1 MLVNLIKEFDMS
13 IVLTASCAFVL
24 ILYYWYKRPRN
35 FPPGPRGIPLLGMMP
50 FLGKHTEKDFRRWS
64 KKYGPMMSVR
74 LGQNDWIVLGD
85 HKTINECLV
94 KGGSSFSGR
103 PDHPVF
109 KVVTKNHGVAMVDYG
124 DHWKVQRRFRLTTL
138 RGFGVGKRGME
149 DRIVEEIAYL
159 NDAIR
164 SHNGKAFDIAEL
176 MANGVSNNISSIVM
190 GQRMDYD
197 DEIFKILSKKAPN
210 SDASGK
216 ITKLVMYMP
225 FIRNFLIL
233 FFNKAKEMKKINTS
247 IREAIVNWVSQHK
260 STYDEH
266 NVRDFIDAF
275 IGEQKREADVSFT
288 DLQLI
293 QYVRDLYVAGTETTT
308 GTLRWAVRC
317 LIDHPEEQ
325 NKLRKE
331 IFDVI
336 GREKIPSM
344 KDKAQMPYTCAFM
357 QELFRFRTL
366 APLGVPHKITN
377 DVQVEGWSIP
387 KGTWL
392 VCNLWAVHND
402 PDVWDEPSKFKPER
416 HLDEKGNFVQS
427 KHVIPFSV
435 GPRHCLGEQLARMEI
450 FIFLV
455 SMVQKF
461 EFLPDPNEPQLS
473 EVQQGVSGFMCV
485 PHPFKQIAKE
495 V

>member
-1 MLVNLIKEFDMS
+1 
-13 IVLTASCAFVL
+13 
-24 ILYYWYKRPRN
+24 
-35 FPPGPRGIPLLGMMP
+35 
-50 FLGKHTEKDFRRWS
+50 
-64 KKYGPMMSVR
+64 
-74 LGQNDWIVLGD
+74 
-85 HKTINECLV
+85 
-94 KGGSSFSGR
+94 
-103 PDHPVF
+103 
-109 KVVTKNHGVAMVDYG
+109 MVDYG
-124 DHWKVQRRFRLTTL
+124 DHWKVQRRFGLTTL
-138 RGFGVGKRGME
+138 RGFGVGKRSME
-149 DRIVEEIAYL
+149 DRIVEEIEYL

-164 SHNGKAFDIAEL
+164 SHNGKPFNISKL
-176 MANGVSNNISSIVM
+176 FANAVSNNISSIVM
-190 GQRMDYD
+190 GERMDYSD
-197 DEIFKILSKKAPN
+197 KIFETLTQRTTE
-210 SDASGK
+210 SDMAGK
-216 ITKLVMYMP
+216 I
-225 FIRNFLIL
+225 IRFSIFVPSLWNLLLL
-233 FFNKAKEMKKINTS
+233 FSTQVVKQTRVFNS

-275 IGEQKREADVSFT
+275 IGEQKKETDVSFT

-308 GTLRWAVRC
+308 VTLRWAVLC
-317 LIDHPEEQ
+317 LIHHPEKQ

-336 GREKIPSM
+336 GQEKTPSM

-377 DVQVEGWSIP
+377 DVQIEGWSIP

-392 VCNLWAVHND
+392 LCNLWAVHND
-402 PDVWDEPSKFKPER
+402 PDLWDEPSKFKPER

-473 EVQQGVSGFMCV
+473 EVPQGIAGMMCV
-485 PHPFKQIAKE
+485 PHPVKQIVKE
-495 V
+495 I